1 MANKNENFT
10 SHVEKERKE
19 KEEKERKERIKKI
32 GKEKS
37 NDYLRVANRW

>member
-32 GKEKS
+32 GKVTSTEKGCHFLES
-37 NDYLRVANRW
+37 